1 MQDLQGTTVH
11 YQIGHALWKTYF
23 SRFANKNKY
32 MIYVIVILAAFVV
45 VYSLCLN
52 QMNAG
57 IGDELMYLLFAAFAA
72 AFVYFFIK
80 FLRGSMPGPQAA
92 RYEKQ
97 LQQQFGTAALHYTIT
112 FESRRLVYCAQESRQ
127 KLFIPYASIRRV
139 SAGRGLV
146 CIQSEPDGK
155 PVNVVLPEDAV
166 SGGAAALTGFLQ
178 AKNPDCKVRHL

>member
-57 IGDELMYLLFAAFAA
+57 IGDEFMYLLFAAFAA

-97 LQQQFGTAALHYTIT
+97 LEQQLGTAALHYSIT

-155 PVNVVLPEDAV
+155 PVNVVLPEDVV

>member
-1 MQDLQGTTVH
+1 MEQKTIE
-11 YQIGHALWKTYF
+11 YQLSHDQWKLYF
-23 SRFANKNKY
+23 SRFADKNKY
-32 MIYVIVILAAFVV
+32 MIYVIIILVAFVV

-80 FLRGSMPGPQAA
+80 FLRGSMPGPQAT

-112 FESRRLVYCAQESRQ
+112 FESRRLVYCAKESRQ

-155 PVNVVLPEDAV
+155 PVNVVLPEDAIK
-166 SGGAAALTGFLQ
+166 GGAAALTGFLQ

>member
-1 MQDLQGTTVH
+1 M
-11 YQIGHALWKTYF
+11 
-23 SRFANKNKY
+23 
-32 MIYVIVILAAFVV
+32 V

-57 IGDELMYLLFAAFAA
+57 IGDEFMYLLFAAFAA

-97 LQQQFGTAALHYTIT
+97 LEQQFGTAALHYSIT

>member
-57 IGDELMYLLFAAFAA
+57 IGDEFMYLLFAAFAA

-97 LQQQFGTAALHYTIT
+97 LEQQFGTAALHYSIT

-155 PVNVVLPEDAV
+155 PVNVVLPEDVV
-166 SGGAAALTGFLQ
+166 SGGAAALNGFLQ

>member
-57 IGDELMYLLFAAFAA
+57 IGDEFMYLLFAAFAA

-97 LQQQFGTAALHYTIT
+97 LEQQFGTAALHYTIT

-166 SGGAAALTGFLQ
+166 SGGAAALAGFLQ

>member
-57 IGDELMYLLFAAFAA
+57 IGDEFMYLLFAAFAA

-97 LQQQFGTAALHYTIT
+97 LEQQFGTAALHYSIT

-155 PVNVVLPEDAV
+155 PVNVVLPEDVV

>member
-57 IGDELMYLLFAAFAA
+57 IGDEFMYLLFAAFAA

-97 LQQQFGTAALHYTIT
+97 LEQQFGTAALHYTIT

-155 PVNVVLPEDAV
+155 PTNVVCPTDAIE
-166 SGGAAALTGFLQ
+166 GGAQSLIDFLKS
-178 AKNPDCKVRHL
+178 KNPNCKVKHL